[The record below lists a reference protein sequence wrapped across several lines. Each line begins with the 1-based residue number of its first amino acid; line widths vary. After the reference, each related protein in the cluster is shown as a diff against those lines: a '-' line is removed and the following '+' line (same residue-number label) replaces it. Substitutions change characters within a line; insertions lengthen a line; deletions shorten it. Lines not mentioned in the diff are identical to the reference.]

1 MRRSSNPAV
10 LILLLT
16 AACRDDVVPSEP
28 EAPTA
33 AVGHETAALA
43 SNSWEGRWAMPT
55 GRRALATATVNGVV
69 YTIGGH
75 LASTGAPTNRVEA
88 HYPFVLTL
96 IPWQVKQ
103 PLPEPRAATNGA
115 AVINGKIYVS
125 GGYELVEDEAQGDYL
140 RATNSL
146 YRYDPSTNNWSS
158 RAGMPRASA
167 RGATVAIDGK
177 LYVYVAFGG
186 DNAESAALYRYDPST
201 NKWTTRKTPP
211 SAQFGAAAT
220 ALNGRMYVI
229 GGNTGKLTQTDKV
242 IVYNPA
248 TDRWSTREPMPTP
261 RMGSA
266 AGKIDGR
273 IYVAG
278 GWTKG
283 DGVSAD
289 LEVYDPATNTW
300 TAKATMP
307 TPRADAGGA
316 VVSGRLFVIGG
327 KDYDD
332 GQTNEM
338 YQP

>member
-1 MRRSSNPAV
+1 MRRSSYSAI
-10 LILLLT
+10 LALLLT

-28 EAPTA
+28 EAPIA
-33 AVGHETAALA
+33 PVDHETAALA
-43 SNSWEGRWAMPT
+43 SNSWEARIGMPT
-55 GRRALATATVNGVV
+55 GRSALATATVNGIV

-75 LASTGAPTNRVEA
+75 LASNFAPTDRVESY
-88 HYPFVLTL
+88 YPGLLTL

-103 PLPEPRAATNGA
+103 PLPQPRAATNGA
-115 AVINGKIYVS
+115 AVINGKVYVS
-125 GGYELVEDEAQGDYL
+125 GGYEMVEDEGEGDYL

-146 YRYDPSTNNWSS
+146 YRYDPSTNTWSS
-158 RAGMPRASA
+158 RASMPRASA

-201 NKWTTRKTPP
+201 NKWTTRKMPP

-242 IVYNPA
+242 IVYNPE

-266 AGKIDGR
+266 VGKIDGR

-283 DGVSAD
+283 NGVSSV
-289 LEVYDPATNTW
+289 LEVYDPATNSW
-300 TAKATMP
+300 TAKASMP
-307 TPRADAGGA
+307 TPRADVGGA
-316 VVSGRLFVIGG
+316 VVGGRLFVIGG
-327 KDYDD
+327 ADNDD
-332 GQTNEM
+332 GRTNEM